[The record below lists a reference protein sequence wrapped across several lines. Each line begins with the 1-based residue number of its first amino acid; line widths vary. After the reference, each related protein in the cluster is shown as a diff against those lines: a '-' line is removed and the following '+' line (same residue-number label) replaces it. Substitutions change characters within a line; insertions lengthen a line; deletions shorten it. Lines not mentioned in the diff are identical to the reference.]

1 MVQQQQQQ
9 QQQQR
14 RVFPMA
20 IVLLLLASAVEAW
33 TMVAI
38 TPSSSSSLHQP
49 PLYTMGG
56 WKRRR
61 IHQRKSLVYYSALTA
76 VSLENEHSSSR
87 FEANDNAV
95 VPDPTLSSIF
105 PPPNPKFLNQQ
116 LNNDDDDESIAGN
129 NWVKPSLSSAEI
141 DLVEDFVVLSSDDD
155 ASLKEEESTIMQY
168 DVGICGT
175 LMQTGRLS
183 LQIYQAL
190 QSKLGND
197 KKKDSILRPMTLE
210 FTALQALQVV
220 LQQSGLQVVS
230 EIDTASN
237 GGTTGSSAS
246 STVSYL
252 AGGVVE
258 SIRLVGAAP
267 NDDEEEDEDAPTW
280 ASFEAVLDSAWT
292 PGLDFGLVVRN
303 VPVQRTMLSVP
314 ELLASIDPDGTLATQ
329 AAASSLFQ
337 GGRAGEETNNDTMDS
352 MRMDMDEPASLADLV
367 AWNRFR
373 VESAPHTVDSART
386 VYTGRI
392 HATSYRPMHAQSLT
406 QHGPTTTDDATL
418 RHVMSALVS
427 HGCLIVD
434 VTSGG
439 RDWARARILN
449 DMWQSVSALYDHVD
463 TAKIFGL
470 PGLHTVTDAVG
481 GGAHAKL
488 GFASLQ
494 NGALQCLETRRSR
507 TNGTVL
513 PSQLST
519 VLGHDRSK
527 ALSEAFDVIVELC
540 QSLVQIVV
548 AASMVEAGAAAS
560 YDEANECAAKLV
572 CEALDNGQSLTS
584 NDMIVN
590 EGSMSMSPHR
600 LCRYT
605 NTDQDTDE
613 PNDQVLFGKAPSSS
627 TAHSRSEIFGA
638 HTDST
643 FVTAIPVAAVA
654 GLEVFDEAA
663 NCWYRPELAAAR
675 HYQTV
680 TTAGG
685 ENADVPWYARYVIL
699 MPGELL
705 QLASRNEVLATVHRV
720 VVNGQGGGGGTNV
733 PSSRLSA
740 PVLLRGRPGVI
751 LNTQRYLGGAGTCTL
766 LQECDGQTMQ
776 SIDAALMYR
785 SGSSQPP

>member
-1 MVQQQQQQ
+1 
-9 QQQQR
+9 
-14 RVFPMA
+14 MA
-20 IVLLLLASAVEAW
+20 IVLLLLASAVDAW
-33 TMVAI
+33 TMVTI
-38 TPSSSSSLHQP
+38 TPSSSSSSLHQP
-49 PLYTMGG
+49 PPLYTMSG
-56 WKRRR
+56 WKKRR
-61 IHQRKSLVYYSALTA
+61 IHQRKILDYYSVLTA

-105 PPPNPKFLNQQ
+105 PPPNPKVFQQ
-116 LNNDDDDESIAGN
+116 LNNDDESIAGN
-129 NWVKPSLSSAEI
+129 NWVKPSLLSSAEI
-141 DLVEDFVVLSSDDD
+141 DLVEEFVVLSDND
-155 ASLKEEESTIMQY
+155 APLKEEESTVLQY

-190 QSKLGND
+190 LQSKLGGD
-197 KKKDSILRPMTLE
+197 EKDAILRPMTLE

-237 GGTTGSSAS
+237 GTTTGSSAS

-258 SIRLVGAAP
+258 SIRLIGAAP
-267 NDDEEEDEDAPTW
+267 NDDDEEEDAPTW

-303 VPVQRTMLSVP
+303 VPVQRTILSVP

-329 AAASSLFQ
+329 AAASSLPH
-337 GGRAGEETNNDTMDS
+337 GRAGEKINDTMDIMGS
-352 MRMDMDEPASLADLV
+352 MDMDSIMDMDEPASLADLV
-367 AWNRFR
+367 AWNRFS